1 MLSKKSDTILEPHTA
16 LPGLAHDPPGR
27 CPAWLSTLGLNWYI
41 PLLLLALWPL
51 GRIIERD
58 NGLDPYLARVL
69 ILIGLNITLA
79 VSLQLI
85 NGIAGQFSLGHAGF
99 MAVGAYLGGYAT
111 LTYAPDFNDPA
122 SPLLFFVTLTIVLG
136 LAGVILLL
144 VFLVIRRTARWLHP
158 ALPGLLL
165 VLVFAWIIIDIA
177 AAREAQVVGYHTIWS
192 RSILA
197 LSDLF
202 SWLLTVGQPA
212 ATWIT
217 AHLPAGWL
225 KPLTFLIA
233 VIGGGW
239 CAAIAGLVVGLPTL
253 RLRGDYL
260 AIATLGFAEI
270 IRVAFT
276 TAQSFGGATGLS
288 VSVYPNFADVGIT
301 PHYIFPWVYGL
312 AIITILCVWRLSHSP
327 KGRAIKA
334 VREDEIA
341 AAAIGINPTS
351 KKVASF
357 VIGAFFAGVAG
368 AVYAHYDGYLNPNSF
383 GILRSIELVVM
394 VTLGGLGSIWG
405 AVVAAGVLT
414 WLPEFLRDPMSWMDV
429 AMKPF
434 GGSAEA
440 LHMPDLLLN
449 AFNWVAENRM
459 VIYSLLLVVAMLL
472 KTVRFPNAFKRLRRR
487 KRPESN
493 PLV

>member
-1 MLSKKSDTILEPHTA
+1 MLSKKSDTILEPRAA
-16 LPGLAHDPPGR
+16 LPGLAPDVQGAW
-27 CPAWLSTLGLNWYI
+27 PAWLKTLWLNWYI
-41 PLLLLALWPL
+41 PVLLLGLWPL

-111 LTYAPDFNDPA
+111 ITYAPEFDNPA
-122 SPLLFFVTLTIVLG
+122 TPLLFFIALTIVLG
-136 LAGVILLL
+136 IAGVVLLV
-144 VFLVIRRTARWLHP
+144 VFLVMRRTARWLHP
-158 ALPGLLL
+158 ALPGVLL
-165 VLVFAWIIIDIA
+165 VVVFAWIIIDIA
-177 AAREAQVVGYHTIWS
+177 AAREANVVGYGTIWS
-192 RSILA
+192 RSSLA

-202 SWLLTVGQPA
+202 SWLLTHGEPA

-217 AHLPAGWL
+217 SHLPAGWL

-233 VIGGGW
+233 LVGGGW

-276 TAQSFGGATGLS
+276 TAHSFGGATGLS
-288 VSVYPNFADVGIT
+288 VAVYPNLADVGIT

-341 AAAIGINPTS
+341 AAAIGIDPTRQ
-351 KKVASF
+351 KVMSF

-368 AVYAHYDGYLNPNSF
+368 AAYAHYDGYLNPNSF
-383 GILRSIELVVM
+383 GILKSIELVVM

-405 AVVAAGVLT
+405 AVVAASVLT

-440 LHMPDLLLN
+440 LHMPEKLLA

-459 VIYSLLLVVAMLL
+459 VIYSLLLIVAMLL
-472 KTVRFPNAFKRLRRR
+472 KTAHLPNMLKR
-487 KRPESN
+487 KRRNRPETN